1 MAQSLIKARIVLK
14 RWLVISQLIGFPLKR
29 WCASVLVVSFM
40 FMSGHLV
47 SREVELRLKNAEEGH
62 DLMQRLRKIYGV

>member
-1 MAQSLIKARIVLK
+1 
-14 RWLVISQLIGFPLKR
+14 
-29 WCASVLVVSFM
+29 
-40 FMSGHLV
+40 MSGHLV